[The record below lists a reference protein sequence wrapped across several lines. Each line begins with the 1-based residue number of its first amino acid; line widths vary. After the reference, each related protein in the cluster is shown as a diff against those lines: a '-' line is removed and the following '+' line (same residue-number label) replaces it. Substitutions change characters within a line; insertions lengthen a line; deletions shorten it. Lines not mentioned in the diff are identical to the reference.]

1 MINSVP
7 KYRAIRARLFPGCF
21 QVVVSRCWK
30 RHGFATLPKSSRTGS
45 NAMSARDCLSALPCW
60 DKASKMIDAGHMP
73 GKVAAFIREQNGDG
87 QEYTLLTLKKYIQL
101 YRRHFVSPAAA
112 LKGTVER
119 LKGNVEAPSA
129 RELKGDVRNSERKTK
144 AENKKDAARK
154 KRCNSIAGD
163 SARDSQSGGGDS
175 GAAPPGGGGGDSEDG
190 RALSMQT
197 LDKLAA
203 FQSGVNEVVLMEQ
216 VVLLQFERVKSQR
229 ELERTLGFPLPNLW
243 REIEQITKLGG
254 TLVNLKAD
262 LGLDGYLRVPRM
274 IHGKLTHDM
283 VPRMLAG
290 LSDRDRKAVAEFGQT
305 LTELIRQSDGSFAE
319 DPEE

>member
-1 MINSVP
+1 
-7 KYRAIRARLFPGCF
+7 
-21 QVVVSRCWK
+21 
-30 RHGFATLPKSSRTGS
+30 
-45 NAMSARDCLSALPCW
+45 
-60 DKASKMIDAGHMP
+60 
-73 GKVAAFIREQNGDG
+73 
-87 QEYTLLTLKKYIQL
+87 
-101 YRRHFVSPAAA
+101 
-112 LKGTVER
+112 
-119 LKGNVEAPSA
+119 
-129 RELKGDVRNSERKTK
+129 
-144 AENKKDAARK
+144 
-154 KRCNSIAGD
+154 
-163 SARDSQSGGGDS
+163 
-175 GAAPPGGGGGDSEDG
+175 
-190 RALSMQT
+190 MQT

-283 VPRMLAG
+283 APRMLAG
-290 LSDRDRKAVAEFGQT
+290 LSDHDRKAVAAFGQS
-305 LTELIRQSDGSFAE
+305 LAELIRQSDGSFAE